1 MFVNVGAKDR
11 DGRRFRTKRAL
22 REALD
27 FAPSEVLFDCTEH
40 HTSALP
46 MYCADSI
53 PTGVRLVVVGPD
65 PYRKRDWYANV
76 VQHGG
81 KPRLT

>member
-1 MFVNVGAKDR
+1 MYVNVGAHDR
-11 DGRRFRTKRAL
+11 EGRRYRTKRAL

-27 FAPSEVLFDCTEH
+27 SAPSEVIFYSTEH
-40 HTSALP
+40 NTSALP
-46 MYCADSI
+46 EYRADSI
-53 PTGVRLVVVGPD
+53 PTGVRLEVVGPD
-65 PYRKRDWYANV
+65 PYKRRLWYANV